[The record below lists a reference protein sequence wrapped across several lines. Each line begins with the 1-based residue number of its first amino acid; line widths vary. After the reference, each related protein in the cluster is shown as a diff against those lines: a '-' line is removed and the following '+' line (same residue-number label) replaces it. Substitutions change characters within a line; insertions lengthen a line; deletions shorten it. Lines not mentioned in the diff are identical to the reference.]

1 MINTSQEIFVGSK
14 QLQVHDEENNLS
26 FNLLLEY
33 PCYQVSS
40 PIKFGPYTMDVSPDA
55 KICEGQFPL
64 IIISHGNG
72 GSHLIYRSIS
82 TYLAKRGYI
91 VAMIEHYG
99 NNRNNNELEYTIR
112 NLQYRPR
119 HVSLSIDYLLSQP
132 LFGEHISKDKIVI
145 IGHSMGG
152 YTALALAGGI
162 PHTEEGIKVEVNK
175 DDRIKALVL
184 LAPAAGWFKHS
195 MHDVNIPVVLY
206 MAEHDIFTPAW
217 NADIIKN
224 GILDKSLVNHHEIKN
239 AGHYSFITPF
249 PEAMKNQ
256 NFPPSTDPDDFDRE
270 AFHQI
275 LPKEIFEFLN
285 EKL

>member
-1 MINTSQEIFVGSK
+1 MTNTSRETFLGSK
-14 QLQVHDEENNLS
+14 HLQVLDEENNLF
-26 FNLLLEY
+26 FNLLLQY
-33 PCYQVSS
+33 PCYQASS
-40 PIKFGPYTMDVSPDA
+40 PTKFGPYTMDVSLDA
-55 KICEGQFPL
+55 QFCEGLFPL

-99 NNRNNNELEYTIR
+99 NNRNNNELEYTIH

-119 HVSLSIDYLLSQP
+119 HISLSIDYLLSQH
-132 LFGEHISKDKIVI
+132 LIGEHINQDKIAI

-152 YTALALAGGI
+152 YTALVLAGGI

-195 MHDVNIPVVLY
+195 MHDVNIPILLY

-217 NADIIKN
+217 NADIIKD
-224 GILDKSLVNHHEIKN
+224 GVQDKSLVIHREIKN

-249 PEAMKNQ
+249 PDAMKNP
-256 NFPPSTDPDDFDRE
+256 NFPPSTDPEGFDRE

-275 LPKEIFEFLN
+275 LPKEIFAFLT

>member
-1 MINTSQEIFVGSK
+1 MLSTSQEIFVGSM
-14 QLQVHDEENNLS
+14 QLQVHDEENHLS
-26 FNLLLEY
+26 FNLLLQY
-33 PCYQVSS
+33 PCYQASS

-55 KICEGQFPL
+55 PICEGQFPL
-64 IIISHGNG
+64 VFISHGNG

-82 TYLAKRGYI
+82 TYLAKRGFI

-99 NNRNNNELEYTIR
+99 NNRNNNELEYTIS
-112 NLQYRPR
+112 NLQFRPR
-119 HVSLSIDYLLSQP
+119 HVSLSIDYLLSQTP
-132 LFGEHISKDKIVI
+132 FSDHINQNKIAI

-162 PHTEEGIKVEVNK
+162 PHTVEGIKVEVNK

-195 MHDVNIPVVLY
+195 LNDITTPILLY
-206 MAEHDIFTPAW
+206 TAEHDIFTPTW
-217 NADIIKN
+217 NADIIKD
-224 GILDKSLVNHHEIKN
+224 GIHYTSLVKHHEIKN

-249 PEAMKNQ
+249 PEAMKNP
-256 NFPPSTDPDDFDRE
+256 NFAPSTDPEGFDRE

-275 LPKEIFEFLN
+275 LPKEIFAFLT